1 MYSHVGRSIYLDKP
15 ELQWQT
21 GQTGQTHILALRK
34 PDGTLSGPSNTS
46 PGNDSTE
53 VIIDPH

>member
-15 ELQWQT
+15 ELQW
-21 GQTGQTHILALRK
+21 QTGQTHILALRK